1 MSATELKS
9 TRDAFGQAL
18 LELAEKSSKLWV
30 LSADLTDSMR
40 VTSFA
45 DKYKD
50 RHVQCGVA
58 EQNMV
63 GIAAG
68 LAANGKVPFVTSFAA
83 FSPGRNWDQLRVSV
97 CLSNLPVKVVSGAT
111 GFGNSK
117 DGASH
122 QALEDIAITRV
133 LPNLKVVTPL
143 DFNQTK
149 QAVLSIFKD
158 PGPVYMRIGHE
169 KVPNITKSDQEF
181 VIGKA
186 DLLKEGEEITV
197 ISAGAI
203 MHQVL
208 EAIKSSRVKADVIN
222 LSTIK
227 PIDKE
232 AILTS
237 LEKTRK
243 VMTIEDHQVA
253 GGLGSAVAEVIAQSG
268 KRVKMKILGVPDT
281 FSRSARN
288 IDDLY
293 KLFKLDSK
301 SLEEEIKEFIR
312 E

>member
-1 MSATELKS
+1 MNIKEYKS
-9 TRDAFGQAL
+9 TRDAFGEAI
-18 LELAEKSSKLWV
+18 LELAKKSSKLWV
-30 LSADLTDSMR
+30 LSADLTESMR
-40 VTSFA
+40 VTEFA
-45 DKYKD
+45 DKYID

-58 EQNMV
+58 EQNMM

-97 CLSNLPVKVVSGAT
+97 CLSNLPVKIVSGAT

-133 LPNLKVVTPL
+133 LPNLKVVSPL

-149 QAVLSIFKD
+149 QAVIEIFKD
-158 PGPVYMRIGHE
+158 PGPFYMRIGHE
-169 KVPNITKSDQEF
+169 KVPNITKIDEEF
-181 VIGKA
+181 KIGEA
-186 DLLKEGEEITV
+186 QILREGEEITI

-203 MHQVL
+203 MHQAL
-208 EAIKSSRVKADVIN
+208 EAVKNIRVKAEIIN
-222 LSTIK
+222 LHTIK

-232 AILTS
+232 TILTS

-243 VMTIEDHQVA
+243 VMTIEDHQVI
-253 GGLGSAVAEVIAQSG
+253 GGLGSAVAEVVAQSG
-268 KRVKMKILGVPDT
+268 IKAKMKILGVPNT

-301 SLEEEIKEFIR
+301 SLEEEIKEFLGN
-312 E
+312 